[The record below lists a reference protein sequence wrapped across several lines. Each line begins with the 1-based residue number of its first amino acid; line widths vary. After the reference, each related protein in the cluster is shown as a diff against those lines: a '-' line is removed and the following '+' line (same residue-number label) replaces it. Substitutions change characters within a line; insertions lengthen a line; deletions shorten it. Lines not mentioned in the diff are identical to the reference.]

1 MNRAEKKQK
10 QQLLLQLSDCYEKH
24 DALHV
29 KHEAGT
35 YLQCATCMRGPK
47 RLREICIDKDY
58 KFP

>member
-1 MNRAEKKQK
+1 MNREEKKQK

-35 YLQCATCMRGPK
+35 YLQCATCMRIIEVTAAIK
-47 RLREICIDKDY
+47 RL
-58 KFP
+58 